1 MEGLNINQS
10 EERISQF
17 VTELLYMK
25 QKLEFSSCETSMI
38 SMVFCD
44 FAEEL
49 SHQFNNILAVIKNNV
64 ELLTSKL
71 SQIEHFHLLNDINRA
86 TELGSNLIDTF
97 LTFTHGNFLNAVD
110 FDITLLQ

>member
-1 MEGLNINQS
+1 MEGLRINQS
-10 EERISQF
+10 DDRIDQF
-17 VTELLYMK
+17 VTELLYLK
-25 QKLEFSSCETSMI
+25 HKLEFSRCETSMI

-49 SHQFNNILAVIKNNV
+49 SHQFNNILAIIKNNV
-64 ELLTSKL
+64 ELLTSNS
-71 SQIEHFHLLNDINRA
+71 SQNDHFLLLNDIDRA

-110 FDITLLQ
+110 FDINLLK

>member
-1 MEGLNINQS
+1 MEGLNISYS
-10 EERISQF
+10 EDRVSQF

-25 QKLEFSSCETSMI
+25 QKLELSNCETSMI

-49 SHQFNNILAVIKNNV
+49 SHQFNNILAIIKSNI
-64 ELLTSKL
+64 ELLSSKL
-71 SQIEHFHLLNDINRA
+71 MKDDHILPLNDIDRA

-97 LTFTHGNFLNAVD
+97 LTFTHGNFLNSAD
-110 FDITLLQ
+110 FDIALLQ